1 MGLTLVSKLQEITI
15 EVIGLDV
22 ILIYREEPSEG
33 SEGEGDWYWCYSLSV
48 GGNNKNNRM
57 RMMNLKRL
65 Q

>member
-33 SEGEGDWYWCYSLSV
+33 SEGEGD
-48 GGNNKNNRM
+48 
-57 RMMNLKRL
+57 
-65 Q
+65 